1 MLSSVL
7 WPSDKPRD
15 ETDYDFVY
23 PMHLNMSE
31 QGQFSAYDKC
41 IRRLEFGNGRKRS
54 MVPVNI
60 VLIPSKLK

>member
-23 PMHLNMSE
+23 PMHLNISE
-31 QGQFSAYDKC
+31 QGQLNQLMIKIQEFRSASSS
-41 IRRLEFGNGRKRS
+41 IVARLNHKA
-54 MVPVNI
+54 
-60 VLIPSKLK
+60 